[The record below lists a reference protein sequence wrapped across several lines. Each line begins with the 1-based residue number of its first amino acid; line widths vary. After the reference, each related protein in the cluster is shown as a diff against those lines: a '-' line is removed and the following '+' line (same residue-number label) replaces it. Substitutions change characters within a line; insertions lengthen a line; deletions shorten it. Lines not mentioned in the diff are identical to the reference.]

1 MVNFA
6 KQFNVD
12 TQDQVND
19 KIMGLKRR
27 DGLATKFIL
36 SNSEEF
42 KREYFP
48 LKTELNSRNHIVG
61 VRQYGSWAR
70 FQFIMI
76 NNSVSRFADSKCN
89 NQEKWKDHRIPVGST
104 ISLVKMMVLR
114 SDKQLYGLKFF

>member
-27 DGLATKFIL
+27 DGLATKFTL

-61 VRQYGSWAR
+61 VR
-70 FQFIMI
+70 
-76 NNSVSRFADSKCN
+76 
-89 NQEKWKDHRIPVGST
+89 
-104 ISLVKMMVLR
+104 
-114 SDKQLYGLKFF
+114 